1 MAVNLDMT
9 KVIVFRKGG
18 FLAANEAWKYGNEDI
33 EVVNSYKYLGLNFTT
48 KLSLTQM
55 VSDLASKAKIRT
67 GQILRCLWRLGNIP
81 RSVFFKIYD
90 AQVLPILMYGS
101 ELWGFQRFEALEKA
115 HLFACKKFLCVGRQT
130 PNKMVYGDLGRY
142 PLYVTSSVRCIKYP
156 SRYNLRG

>member
-1 MAVNLDMT
+1 MFQNGKHGIQLTPDMMQILILLFADDVLLISYSGAGLQKHIDVLKQFTDRFSMTVNLDKT

-81 RSVFFKIYD
+81 RSVFFLNI
-90 AQVLPILMYGS
+90 
-101 ELWGFQRFEALEKA
+101 
-115 HLFACKKFLCVGRQT
+115 
-130 PNKMVYGDLGRY
+130 
-142 PLYVTSSVRCIKYP
+142 
-156 SRYNLRG
+156 